1 VALIRNTKYQLD
13 FTPAQNHIRLYMD
26 DAGNSTNDNTE
37 VWCNHFIISDVT
49 TEDIVDGGVG
59 NILAFK
65 YRIHD
70 ASIGRFLSRD
80 PKESEF
86 SSWSPYL
93 FAANNPIKIRLARRQ
108 IQSK

>member
-1 VALIRNTKYQLD
+1 
-13 FTPAQNHIRLYMD
+13 MD

-49 TEDIVDGGVG
+49 TEDIVDGEIG

-80 PKESEF
+80 PKES
-86 SSWSPYL
+86 
-93 FAANNPIKIRLARRQ
+93 
-108 IQSK
+108 